1 MKTRIPIGEL
11 RPGMH
16 LVGLDIPW
24 ELSPFLRHEMT
35 IDNEHQIDKLREC
48 GVRYVEIQTDD
59 GGRREPDDGPDLP
72 PEAPVSVPEAPDP
85 VPYEVELI
93 RAKAVYVKAKAI
105 LKDSMEEVRMGR
117 TINTGAVT
125 EVANEMVESLFRNR
139 DALAGLSRLKS
150 FDEYTFFHSV
160 NVGILATALGLQQ
173 GFPKDELIC
182 LGAGALLHDIGKVTI
197 PLSILNKPGRF
208 TQNEYEIMKRHPE
221 AGAEI
226 LRKTPGISEESI
238 LPALEHQE
246 RGDGTGYP
254 YKKKLPE
261 MSRYGLITQ
270 IADVYDAMTTDR
282 VYHKAKTPYDILRY
296 LYQLGESGQLDH
308 ITVQHFIQCTSIY
321 PIGSLV
327 ELDSGERGLI
337 LSVNHSKLLAPR
349 VMIVMNKQRARIS
362 PPCPVMDLSDP
373 SVDPPRSIRSV
384 LDPSAFGINP
394 AAYLEG
400 LV

>member
-1 MKTRIPIGEL
+1 
-11 RPGMH
+11 MH

-35 IDNEHQIDKLREC
+35 IEDEHQIDKLRGC
-48 GVRYVEIQTDD
+48 GVRYVDIQTDD
-59 GGRREPDDGPDLP
+59 GGQGEPDGGPDLP

-85 VPYEVELI
+85 VPYEVELV
-93 RAKAVYVKAKAI
+93 RAKAVYAKAKAI

-160 NVGILATALGLQQ
+160 NVGILATALGRQQ
-173 GFPKDELIC
+173 GFPKGELIR
-182 LGAGALLHDIGKVTI
+182 LGAGALLHDIGKVTV

-226 LRKTPGISEESI
+226 LRKTPGIPEESI

-282 VYHKAKTPYDILRY
+282 VYHKGKTPYDILRH

-327 ELDSGERGLI
+327 ELDSGERGI
-337 LSVNHSKLLAPR
+337 VLSVNHQKLLAPR
-349 VMIVMNKQRARIS
+349 VMIVMNKDRNRIP
-362 PPCPVMDLSDP
+362 PPCPVVDLSDP
-373 SVDPPRSIRSV
+373 SVDPPRSIRAV

-394 AAYLEG
+394 AMYLEG